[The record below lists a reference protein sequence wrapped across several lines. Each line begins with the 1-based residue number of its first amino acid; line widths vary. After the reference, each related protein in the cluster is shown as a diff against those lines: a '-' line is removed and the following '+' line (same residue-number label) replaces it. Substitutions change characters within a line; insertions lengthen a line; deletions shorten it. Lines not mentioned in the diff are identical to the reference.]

1 MSLIGKR
8 TVRAGAA
15 VAGVAV
21 ASALAGCGL
30 SQAVSE
36 KVSGHVKTVEYRTGT
51 EGKADADARLPGWV
65 PDQAQSVSEVIR
77 TTGSERILRYTS
89 AGTNLPGACLP
100 GAAPKTAPTL
110 TADWWP
116 HGQETKTDK
125 ICDAVWNV
133 STDGTTVYAY
143 KPETIDQRGAS

>member
-1 MSLIGKR
+1 MMLIGKR
-8 TVRAGAA
+8 TVRVGVA
-15 VAGVAV
+15 VAGVAM

-30 SQAVSE
+30 SEAVTE
-36 KVSGHVKTVEYRTGT
+36 KASGHVKTVDYPTGM
-51 EGKADADARLPGWV
+51 EGKADSDAQLPGWV
-65 PDQAQSVSEVIR
+65 PDQAKSISEVIR

-89 AGTNLPGACLP
+89 AGTTLPGSCLP
-100 GAAPKTAPTL
+100 SAAPKTAPTL

-125 ICDAVWNV
+125 VCDAVWHI

-143 KPETIDQRGAS
+143 KPETIDQHGAN